1 MRFEKTADFNGAL
14 CWRFWTGVKNQCHA
28 VARWNFYQSTRSFGF
43 LVLIRTADD
52 CR

>member
-1 MRFEKTADFNGAL
+1 MLFKNAADFNSTLRWG
-14 CWRFWTGVKNQCHA
+14 FWASVKDQRHA
-28 VARWNFYQSTRSFGF
+28 VAGWNFYQPTRSFGF